1 MQPIHL
7 ISPLRNPRNPTRRP
21 RKPVAF
27 TLVEILL
34 VVAIL
39 GLLAAIVLPRFSG
52 ILQSVIESVANT
64 NRSRMRAQVELYHQ
78 EHGQYPRVDNFVAQ
92 MTKKTN
98 KDGEPPQEGQKVYG
112 PYLDSVPNNPFTG
125 TNSLGAGPA
134 GSSDWYYNEDTG
146 NIETN
151 NVSDQLV
158 NQSVSN
164 MKSLIAALRSYA
176 SNNGSALP
184 QSLDDLE
191 GAYIPSAQ
199 YQSVMQNPLTRE
211 TPGYTYVK
219 PADSLSE
226 ISDPGSTPV
235 LYECVGGQIN
245 YKGLVGYADG
255 KVQSAS

>member
-1 MQPIHL
+1 MQTIHL
-7 ISPLRNPRNPTRRP
+7 ISRRPRKP

-27 TLVEILL
+27 TLIEILL

-39 GLLAAIVLPRFSG
+39 GLLAAIVIPRFSG
-52 ILQSVIESVANT
+52 ILESVMQSVANT
-64 NRSRMRAQVELYHQ
+64 NRTRMRAQIELYRQ

-98 KDGEPPQEGQKVYG
+98 KDGEPPLEGQKVYG
-112 PYLDSVPNNPFTG
+112 PYLDAVPNNPFTG
-125 TNSLGAGPA
+125 ANSLGSGPA
-134 GSSDWYYNEDTG
+134 GSSDWYYSEDTG
-146 NIETN
+146 AVETN

-176 SNNGSALP
+176 NNNGSALP

-191 GAYIPSAQ
+191 GTYMSPAQ
-199 YQSVMQNPLTRE
+199 YQTVMQNPLTRE
-211 TPGYTYVK
+211 TPGYTYVR
-219 PADSLSE
+219 PADTFSE

-235 LYECVGGQIN
+235 LYESVGGQIN

-255 KVQSAS
+255 KVQAAS